1 MTTAH
6 TTISRRRQRTAAAS
20 EVAPVGIPSPTG
32 AAPTRAPWITTN
44 LNGAIVVQA
53 MEGTY
58 ALCDAGWMFSPVD
71 HPHLEMPVACADTL
85 VWLDAERRHSEILAG
100 VTGRNL
106 TVVA

>member
-6 TTISRRRQRTAAAS
+6 TTISRRRHRTAAAS

-32 AAPTRAPWITTN
+32 AAPTRTPWITTN
-44 LNGAIVVQA
+44 INGAIVVQA

-58 ALCDAGWMFSPVD
+58 ALADAGWLYSPTE

-85 VWLDAERRHSEILAG
+85 GWLEVERSRSELLAG
-100 VTGRNL
+100 VAGRHL